1 MNISPPSEH
10 AADPP
15 TADRWVRPLA
25 GEEEVGFGAMFLK
38 IIPLI
43 LASLLLGA
51 HFLRGNSTILV
62 GVSVLA
68 PLLLLIK
75 KRWILLL
82 VQGLAYVGALVWV
95 HTTFV
100 LVQQRMMVGAP
111 WLRMFLILSG
121 VTALTLY
128 AGYLL
133 NSDVIKQHYQ

>member
-1 MNISPPSEH
+1 MNHLLRGGIGL
-10 AADPP
+10 AAMVL
-15 TADRWVRPLA
+15 R
-25 GEEEVGFGAMFLK
+25 

-51 HFLRGNSTILV
+51 HFLRGSSIILV
-62 GVSVLA
+62 GVSILA

-82 VQGLAYVGALVWV
+82 IQGLAYVGALVWV

-111 WLRMFLILSG
+111 WFRMFLILAG
-121 VTALTLY
+121 VTAFTLY

>member
-1 MNISPPSEH
+1 MVL
-10 AADPP
+10 
-15 TADRWVRPLA
+15 R
-25 GEEEVGFGAMFLK
+25 

-51 HFLRGNSTILV
+51 HFLRGSSIILV
-62 GVSVLA
+62 GVSILA

-82 VQGLAYVGALVWV
+82 VQGLAYAGALVWV

-111 WLRMFLILSG
+111 WFRMFLILAG
-121 VTALTLY
+121 VTAFTLY